1 MDDLCSYASRPLA
14 FIFRYLRQRPFSH
27 LAILTAVLGA
37 VTCSVGTQ
45 YGVKFLVD
53 TLSRGFGADVWTAF
67 VLLVSRITPSSA
79 SPAICGAICS
89 ATSPGILPITS
100 PISCPAC

>member
-14 FIFRYLRQRPFSH
+14 FIFRYLRQRSFAH

-37 VTCSVGTQ
+37 VVCSVGTQ

-53 TLSRGFGADVWTAF
+53 TLSRSASADIWTAF
-67 VLLVSRITPSSA
+67 LA
-79 SPAICGAICS
+79 
-89 ATSPGILPITS
+89 
-100 PISCPAC
+100 ACIADRGR